1 MRELSVST
9 LLRYL
14 KNKLDTDEKLQK
26 ISVSGEISN
35 FHRHFSGH
43 LYFTLKDEYAA
54 INCVMFKS
62 SASSLSF
69 EPKNGDK
76 VLVYANTSIFETS
89 GALQLYVLKME
100 QKGAGDLFARYEQL
114 KKRLTEEGKFDP
126 SHKKT
131 LSVRF
136 PERIAVL
143 VGEKSA
149 AMSDIR
155 ITFQRRWP
163 IATVDFYPVPVQGES
178 APAEIVKTLLKV
190 DPMGYEAII
199 LARGGGSF
207 EDLFC
212 FNDETLVNTIYDL
225 KTFLITGIGH
235 EQDFTL
241 CDFAADQRAATP
253 TAAVELITPKINDVK
268 EEVDVLADR
277 LYQGLTEKLDYS
289 RMNYDYLLERLT
301 HYQKQLHSI
310 TIGIDADILRIRQ
323 DILFRIREYRERTD
337 HMVSRMRS
345 KADFRL
351 NEQFY
356 LYKRLNTLLEAYSAE
371 NVLKRGFTLVLQEGH
386 VVKDKASLKKQGFE
400 IRFADGTIEAEE
412 RSTDGEGNEI

>member
-114 KKRLTEEGKFDP
+114 RKRLTEEGKFDP

-268 EEVDVLADR
+268 EEVDVLTDR

-323 DILFRIREYRERTD
+323 DILFRIRGYRERMD

>member
-54 INCVMFKS
+54 ISCVMFKS
-62 SASSLSF
+62 AASSLSF

-76 VLVYANTSIFETS
+76 VMVYANTSIFENT
-89 GALQLYVLKME
+89 GALQLYVLRME

-136 PERIAVL
+136 PERVAVL

-163 IATVDFYPVPVQGES
+163 IASVDFYPVLVQGES
-178 APAEIVKTLLKV
+178 APQDIIRSLLKV
-190 DPMGYEAII
+190 DPLGYDAII

-212 FNDETLVNTIYDL
+212 FNDENLVNTIYDM
-225 KTFLITGIGH
+225 KTFVITGIGH

-241 CDFAADQRAATP
+241 ADFAADQRAATP
-253 TAAVELITPKINDVK
+253 TAAVELITPKIDDVK
-268 EEVDVLADR
+268 EEMNLLEGRLHKAVTDR
-277 LYQGLTEKLDYS
+277 LDYS

-310 TIGIDADILRIRQ
+310 TVKIDADILRIRQ
-323 DILFRIREYRERTD
+323 GILYRIAKDKDQTD
-337 HMVSRMRS
+337 HLVSRMRS

-356 LYKRLNTLLEAYSAE
+356 VYKRLNTLLEAYSAQ

-386 VVKDKASLKKQGFE
+386 VVKDRASLKKEGFQV
-400 IRFADGTIEAEE
+400 RFADGTIEAEE

>member
-114 KKRLTEEGKFDP
+114 RKRLTEEGKFDP

-323 DILFRIREYRERTD
+323 DILFRIRGYRERTD

>member
-114 KKRLTEEGKFDP
+114 RKRLTEEGKFDP

-268 EEVDVLADR
+268 EEVDALADR